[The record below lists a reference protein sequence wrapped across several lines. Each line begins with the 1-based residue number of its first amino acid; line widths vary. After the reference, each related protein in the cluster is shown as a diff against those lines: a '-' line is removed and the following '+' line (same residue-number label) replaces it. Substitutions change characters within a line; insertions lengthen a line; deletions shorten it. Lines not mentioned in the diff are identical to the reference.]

1 MVQFNYIR
9 SMINV
14 VILGGGNVAYHLTTQ
29 LLKNDTI
36 NLVQVYNRNIK
47 KIQHLN
53 NSTSIT
59 NNLSELKEA
68 DIYIIA
74 VSDDVVKEVSSK
86 INFKNKLVVHT
97 SGAIGMNDL
106 QTNCNKG
113 VFYLLQSFTKNRI
126 PDFSTIPICLE
137 AENEKDLKLLF
148 QLASKISNTTYEI
161 NSEQRKHL
169 HLAAV
174 FVNNFVNVMY
184 KIGHDICNTTNVPF
198 EILKPLI
205 LETASKIGEISPY
218 EAQTGP
224 ARRNDTKT
232 IKKHETMLPINQR
245 EIYTLLTKSINK
257 TYGEKL

>member
-1 MVQFNYIR
+1 
-9 SMINV
+9 MINI
-14 VILGGGNVAYHLTTQ
+14 VILGGGNVAYHLTTH
-29 LLKNDTI
+29 LLKNASV
-36 NLVQVYNRNIK
+36 NLIQVYNRSLD
-47 KIQHLN
+47 KIQHLKN
-53 NSTSIT
+53 FTSIT
-59 NNLSELKEA
+59 NNLSKLKEA

-74 VSDDVVKEVSSK
+74 VSDDAVIEIASK

-106 QTNCNKG
+106 HTNCNKG

-126 PDFSTIPICLE
+126 PDFSSIPVCLE

-148 QLASKISNTTYEI
+148 QLASEISSTIYEI

-184 KIGHDICNTTNVPF
+184 KIGHDICNTANVPF

-224 ARRNDTKT
+224 ARRNDTNT
-232 IKKHETMLPINQR
+232 IEKHKTMLPINQR
-245 EIYTLLTKSINK
+245 EIYTLLTKSIHK
-257 TYGEKL
+257 TYAEKL